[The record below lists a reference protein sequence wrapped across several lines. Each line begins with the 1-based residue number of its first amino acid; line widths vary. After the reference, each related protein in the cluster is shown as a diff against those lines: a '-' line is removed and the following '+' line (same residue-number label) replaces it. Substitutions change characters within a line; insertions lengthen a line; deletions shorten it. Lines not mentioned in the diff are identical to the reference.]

1 MKKIWIALTAFIAT
15 ALLLTGCGDGSGQSA
30 QDNNS
35 HHENNHQND
44 SGNTNS
50 NEEGSSDHVTDD
62 DEANN
67 EDSNGSSINNDD
79 ENNSMSPSEKDE
91 KGVLSDYSSEEIEYA
106 RVWLQLG
113 QNQDID
119 ELNAKQIQ
127 AGEPLN
133 PDDDTSL
140 DYPEDV
146 VQLSG
151 SRLVD
156 GTITYSSNG
165 DGTIHVYDIPQ
176 RWDGKNPAGEDI
188 YEKLIENTEEVSI
201 DSNDDEKV
209 KELIEKLKIS
219 D

>member
-1 MKKIWIALTAFIAT
+1 TAFIAT

-50 NEEGSSDHVTDD
+50 NEEGSSDNVTD

-156 GTITYSSNG
+156 GTITFSSNG
-165 DGTIHVYDIPQ
+165 VGIIHVYVIHKRLYGD
-176 RWDGKNPAGEDI
+176 NAHS
-188 YEKLIENTEEVSI
+188 V
-201 DSNDDEKV
+201 V
-209 KELIEKLKIS
+209 
-219 D
+219 